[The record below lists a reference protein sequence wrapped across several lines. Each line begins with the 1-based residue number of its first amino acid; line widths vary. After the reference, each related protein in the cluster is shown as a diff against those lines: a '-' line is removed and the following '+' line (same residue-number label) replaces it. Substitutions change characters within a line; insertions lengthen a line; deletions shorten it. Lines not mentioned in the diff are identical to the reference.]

1 MTSNLAAAFQ
11 SERLVYTA
19 IPDTDEIK
27 DWFYERFE
35 SDPVGRAYADSSL
48 LRPQTKARSDEI
60 LDGIRKDLLGVLICL
75 PPQPTSEQLPA
86 DQAETGPSSAQD
98 STSAAPHAGA
108 AAAVAS
114 KPKPTP
120 IGVPHLDDE
129 SGSMYRHHHRLAVM
143 SVSVISGYRDK
154 GYGSEAINWALD
166 WAFTRANL
174 HAVSLGCV
182 EFNERAQHLYEKLGF
197 VPEGRFRKCHWHER
211 KWWDVLL
218 YSMLEDEWV
227 ELRDKR
233 RS

>member
-1 MTSNLAAAFQ
+1 MKTEDNMTSNLATAFQ

-27 DWFYERFE
+27 TWFHDRFE
-35 SDPVGRAYADSSL
+35 NDPIGRAYADSSL

-75 PPQPTSEQLPA
+75 PASTSEKLADADKARPGDTAPA
-86 DQAETGPSSAQD
+86 T
-98 STSAAPHAGA
+98 
-108 AAAVAS
+108 
-114 KPKPTP
+114 PKPTP
-120 IGVPHLDDE
+120 IGVLHLDDE
-129 SGSMYRHHHRLAVM
+129 SASMYRHHHRLGVM
-143 SVSVISGYRDK
+143 SISVIAEYRDK

-174 HAVSLGCV
+174 HAVSLGCL
-182 EFNERAQHLYEKLGF
+182 EFNERGKHLYEKLGF

-218 YSMLEDEWV
+218 YSMLEEEWL
-227 ELRDKR
+227 ELRNKDK
-233 RS
+233 S

>member
-1 MTSNLAAAFQ
+1 MTSNLATAFQ

-27 DWFYERFE
+27 EWFYERFE
-35 SDPVGRAYADSSL
+35 NDPVGRAYADSSL

-60 LDGIRKDLLGVLICL
+60 LADVRKDLLGVLICL
-75 PPQPTSEQLPA
+75 APEPA
-86 DQAETGPSSAQD
+86 DQAEKGQSAD
-98 STSAAPHAGA
+98 GTSAAAP
-108 AAAVAS
+108 

-120 IGVPHLDDE
+120 IGVLHLDDE
-129 SGSMYRHHHRLAVM
+129 SGSMYRHHHRLCVM
-143 SVSVISGYRDK
+143 SVSIISEYRDK

-174 HAVSLGCV
+174 HAVSLGCL
-182 EFNERAQHLYEKLGF
+182 EFNERGQHLYEKLGF

-218 YSMLEDEWV
+218 YSMLEEEWL
-227 ELRDKR
+227 ELRNKDK
-233 RS
+233 S